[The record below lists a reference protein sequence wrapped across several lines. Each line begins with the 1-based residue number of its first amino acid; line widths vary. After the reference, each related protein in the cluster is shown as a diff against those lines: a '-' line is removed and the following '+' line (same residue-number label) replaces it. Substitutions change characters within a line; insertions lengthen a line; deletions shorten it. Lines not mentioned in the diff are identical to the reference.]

1 MKFDPQKLITFEN
14 NFSLPIAGIDEVGR
28 GPLAGPVIAAAVI
41 LDRKNIPEG
50 INDSKKIP
58 KAKRIL
64 LAEKIKENSIY
75 AYGAASEIEIDEIN
89 ILQASLLAMK
99 RASDRLSVVPKT
111 TLIDGNF
118 KPDIKNNTISII
130 KGDSKSVSI
139 AAASILAKVYR
150 DEIMLKYSKQFP
162 EYGFQTN
169 SGYGTKEHLS
179 ALKNY
184 GITPIHRK
192 SFKPCLLYTSP
203 SPRDATL
210 SRMPSSA

>member
-1 MKFDPQKLITFEN
+1 MVLNKFYYEDNSITE
-14 NFSLPIAGIDEVGR
+14 IGVDEVGR

-192 SFKPCLLYTSP
+192 SFKPVHNILN
-203 SPRDATL
+203 
-210 SRMPSSA
+210 

>member
-1 MKFDPQKLITFEN
+1 MKFDPQKLIAFEN

-99 RASDRLSVVPKT
+99 RASDRLSVVPRT

-192 SFKPCLLYTSP
+192 SFKPVHNILN
-203 SPRDATL
+203 
-210 SRMPSSA
+210 

>member
-1 MKFDPQKLITFEN
+1 MKFDPQKLIAFEN

-64 LAEKIKENSIY
+64 LADKIKENSIY

-99 RASDRLSVVPKT
+99 RASDGLSVVPKT

-192 SFKPCLLYTSP
+192 SFKPVHNILN
-203 SPRDATL
+203 
-210 SRMPSSA
+210 

>member
-1 MKFDPQKLITFEN
+1 MKFDPQKLIAFEN

-41 LDRKNIPEG
+41 LDRKNIPEE

-75 AYGAASEIEIDEIN
+75 AYGSASEIEIDEIN

-99 RASDRLSVVPKT
+99 RASDGLSVVPKT

-192 SFKPCLLYTSP
+192 SFKPVHNILN
-203 SPRDATL
+203 
-210 SRMPSSA
+210 

>member
-1 MKFDPQKLITFEN
+1 MKFDPQKLIAFEN
-14 NFSLPIAGIDEVGR
+14 IFSLPIAGIDEVGR

-192 SFKPCLLYTSP
+192 SFKPVHNILN
-203 SPRDATL
+203 
-210 SRMPSSA
+210 

>member
-1 MKFDPQKLITFEN
+1 MKFDPQKLIAFEN

-99 RASDRLSVVPKT
+99 RASDRLSVFPKT

-130 KGDSKSVSI
+130 RGDSKSVSI

-192 SFKPCLLYTSP
+192 SFKPVHNILN
-203 SPRDATL
+203 
-210 SRMPSSA
+210 

>member
-1 MKFDPQKLITFEN
+1 MKFDPQKLIAFEN

-99 RASDRLSVVPKT
+99 RASDGLSVFPKT

-192 SFKPCLLYTSP
+192 SFKPVYNILN
-203 SPRDATL
+203 
-210 SRMPSSA
+210 

>member
-1 MKFDPQKLITFEN
+1 MKFDPQKLIAFEN

-75 AYGAASEIEIDEIN
+75 AYGAASEIEIDDIN

-192 SFKPCLLYTSP
+192 SFKPVHNILN
-203 SPRDATL
+203 
-210 SRMPSSA
+210 

>member
-1 MKFDPQKLITFEN
+1 MKFDPQKLIAFEN

-99 RASDRLSVVPKT
+99 RASHGLSVVPKT

-118 KPDIKNNTISII
+118 KPNIKNNTISII

-192 SFKPCLLYTSP
+192 SFKPVHNILN
-203 SPRDATL
+203 
-210 SRMPSSA
+210 

>member
-1 MKFDPQKLITFEN
+1 
-14 NFSLPIAGIDEVGR
+14 
-28 GPLAGPVIAAAVI
+28 
-41 LDRKNIPEG
+41 
-50 INDSKKIP
+50 
-58 KAKRIL
+58 L

-192 SFKPCLLYTSP
+192 SFKPVHNILN
-203 SPRDATL
+203 
-210 SRMPSSA
+210 

>member
-1 MKFDPQKLITFEN
+1 MKFDPQKLIAFEN

-75 AYGAASEIEIDEIN
+75 AYGAASEIEIDEVN

-192 SFKPCLLYTSP
+192 SFKPVHNILN
-203 SPRDATL
+203 
-210 SRMPSSA
+210 

>member
-1 MKFDPQKLITFEN
+1 MKFDPQKLIAFEN

-64 LAEKIKENSIY
+64 LADKIKENSIY

-192 SFKPCLLYTSP
+192 SFKPVHNILN
-203 SPRDATL
+203 
-210 SRMPSSA
+210 

>member
-1 MKFDPQKLITFEN
+1 MKFDPQKLIAFEN

-99 RASDRLSVVPKT
+99 RASDRLSVFPKT

-118 KPDIKNNTISII
+118 NPDIKNNTISII

-192 SFKPCLLYTSP
+192 SFKPVHNILN
-203 SPRDATL
+203 
-210 SRMPSSA
+210 

>member
-1 MKFDPQKLITFEN
+1 MKFDPQKLIAFEN

-41 LDRKNIPEG
+41 LDRKNIPDG

-99 RASDRLSVVPKT
+99 RASDGLSVVPKT

-192 SFKPCLLYTSP
+192 SFKPVHNILN
-203 SPRDATL
+203 
-210 SRMPSSA
+210 

>member
-1 MKFDPQKLITFEN
+1 MKFNPQKLIAFEN

-99 RASDRLSVVPKT
+99 RASDGLSVVPKT

-192 SFKPCLLYTSP
+192 SFKPVHNILN
-203 SPRDATL
+203 
-210 SRMPSSA
+210 

>member
-1 MKFDPQKLITFEN
+1 MKFDPQKLIAFEN

-75 AYGAASEIEIDEIN
+75 AYGAASEIEIDDIN

-99 RASDRLSVVPKT
+99 RASDGLSIVPKT

-192 SFKPCLLYTSP
+192 SFKPVHNILLSLIHISEPTRQP
-203 SPRDATL
+203 
-210 SRMPSSA
+210 

>member
-1 MKFDPQKLITFEN
+1 MNFDPQKLIAFEN

-99 RASDRLSVVPKT
+99 RASDGLSIVPKT

-150 DEIMLKYSKQFP
+150 DEIMVKYSKQFP

-179 ALKNY
+179 AIKNY

-192 SFKPCLLYTSP
+192 SFKPVHNILN
-203 SPRDATL
+203 
-210 SRMPSSA
+210 

>member
-1 MKFDPQKLITFEN
+1 LKFDPQKLIAFEN

-192 SFKPCLLYTSP
+192 SFKPVHNILN
-203 SPRDATL
+203 
-210 SRMPSSA
+210 

>member
-1 MKFDPQKLITFEN
+1 MKFDPQKLIAFEN

-118 KPDIKNNTISII
+118 KPDIKNDTISII

-192 SFKPCLLYTSP
+192 SFKPVHNILN
-203 SPRDATL
+203 
-210 SRMPSSA
+210 

>member
-1 MKFDPQKLITFEN
+1 MKFDPQKLIAFEN

-118 KPDIKNNTISII
+118 KPDIKNNTISVI

-192 SFKPCLLYTSP
+192 SFKPVHNILN
-203 SPRDATL
+203 
-210 SRMPSSA
+210 

>member
-99 RASDRLSVVPKT
+99 RASDKLSVVPKT

-192 SFKPCLLYTSP
+192 SFKPVHNILN
-203 SPRDATL
+203 
-210 SRMPSSA
+210 

>member
-1 MKFDPQKLITFEN
+1 MKFDPQKLIAFEN

-64 LAEKIKENSIY
+64 LADKIKENSIY

-130 KGDSKSVSI
+130 KGDTKSVSI

-192 SFKPCLLYTSP
+192 SFKPVHNILN
-203 SPRDATL
+203 
-210 SRMPSSA
+210 

>member
-1 MKFDPQKLITFEN
+1 MKYDSQKLIAFEN

-75 AYGAASEIEIDEIN
+75 AYGASSEIEIDEIN

-192 SFKPCLLYTSP
+192 SFKPVHNILN
-203 SPRDATL
+203 
-210 SRMPSSA
+210 

>member
-1 MKFDPQKLITFEN
+1 MKFDPQKLIAFEN

-99 RASDRLSVVPKT
+99 RASDRLTVFPKT

-192 SFKPCLLYTSP
+192 SFKPVHNILN
-203 SPRDATL
+203 
-210 SRMPSSA
+210 

>member
-1 MKFDPQKLITFEN
+1 MKFDPQKLIAFEN
-14 NFSLPIAGIDEVGR
+14 NFSLPIAGIDEVGK

-99 RASDRLSVVPKT
+99 RASDRLSIVPKT
-111 TLIDGNF
+111 TLIDGNC

-192 SFKPCLLYTSP
+192 SFKPVHNILN
-203 SPRDATL
+203 
-210 SRMPSSA
+210 

>member
-1 MKFDPQKLITFEN
+1 MKFDPQKLIAFEN

-99 RASDRLSVVPKT
+99 RASDGLSIVPKT

-130 KGDSKSVSI
+130 KGDSKSISI

-162 EYGFQTN
+162 EYGFQNN

-192 SFKPCLLYTSP
+192 SFKPVHNILN
-203 SPRDATL
+203 
-210 SRMPSSA
+210 

>member
-1 MKFDPQKLITFEN
+1 MNFDPQKLIAFEN

-41 LDRKNIPEG
+41 LDRKNIPKG

-150 DEIMLKYSKQFP
+150 DKIMLKYSTQFP
-162 EYGFQTN
+162 EYGFQNN

-179 ALKNY
+179 AIKNY

-192 SFKPCLLYTSP
+192 SFKPVHNILN
-203 SPRDATL
+203 
-210 SRMPSSA
+210 

>member
-1 MKFDPQKLITFEN
+1 MKFGPQKLIAFEN

-99 RASDRLSVVPKT
+99 RASDGLSVVPKT

-118 KPDIKNNTISII
+118 KPDIKKNTISII

-192 SFKPCLLYTSP
+192 SFKPVHNILN
-203 SPRDATL
+203 
-210 SRMPSSA
+210 

>member
-1 MKFDPQKLITFEN
+1 MKFEPQKLIAFEN

-99 RASDRLSVVPKT
+99 RASDRLLVVPKT

-130 KGDSKSVSI
+130 KGDSKSISI

-192 SFKPCLLYTSP
+192 SFKPVHNILN
-203 SPRDATL
+203 
-210 SRMPSSA
+210 

>member
-1 MKFDPQKLITFEN
+1 LKFDPQKLIAFEN

-99 RASDRLSVVPKT
+99 RASDGLSVVPKT

-192 SFKPCLLYTSP
+192 SFKPVHNILN
-203 SPRDATL
+203 
-210 SRMPSSA
+210 

>member
-1 MKFDPQKLITFEN
+1 MKFDPQKLIAFEN

-89 ILQASLLAMK
+89 VLQASLLAMK

-192 SFKPCLLYTSP
+192 SFKPVHNILN
-203 SPRDATL
+203 
-210 SRMPSSA
+210 

>member
-1 MKFDPQKLITFEN
+1 MKFDPQKLIAFEN
-14 NFSLPIAGIDEVGR
+14 IFSLPIAGIDEVGR

-99 RASDRLSVVPKT
+99 RASDGLSVVPKT

-192 SFKPCLLYTSP
+192 SFKPVHNILN
-203 SPRDATL
+203 
-210 SRMPSSA
+210 

>member
-1 MKFDPQKLITFEN
+1 MKFDPQKLIAFEN

-99 RASDRLSVVPKT
+99 RASDGLSIVPKT

-130 KGDSKSVSI
+130 KGDTKSVSI

-192 SFKPCLLYTSP
+192 SFKPVHNILN
-203 SPRDATL
+203 
-210 SRMPSSA
+210 

>member
-1 MKFDPQKLITFEN
+1 MKFDSQKLIAFEN

-99 RASDRLSVVPKT
+99 RAGDRLSVVPKT

-118 KPDIKNNTISII
+118 KPDIKNNTINII

-192 SFKPCLLYTSP
+192 SFKPVHNILN
-203 SPRDATL
+203 
-210 SRMPSSA
+210 

>member
-1 MKFDPQKLITFEN
+1 MKFDPQKLIAFEN

-41 LDRKNIPEG
+41 LDRKNIPEE

-58 KAKRIL
+58 KARRIL

-192 SFKPCLLYTSP
+192 SFKPVHNILN
-203 SPRDATL
+203 
-210 SRMPSSA
+210 

>member
-1 MKFDPQKLITFEN
+1 MKFDPQKLIAFEN

-99 RASDRLSVVPKT
+99 RASHGLSIVPKT

-192 SFKPCLLYTSP
+192 SFKPVHNILN
-203 SPRDATL
+203 
-210 SRMPSSA
+210 

>member
-1 MKFDPQKLITFEN
+1 MKFDPQKLIAFEN

-130 KGDSKSVSI
+130 KGDTKSVSI

-192 SFKPCLLYTSP
+192 SFKPVHNILN
-203 SPRDATL
+203 
-210 SRMPSSA
+210 

>member
-1 MKFDPQKLITFEN
+1 MEFDPQKLIAFEN

-99 RASDRLSVVPKT
+99 RASHGLSVVPKT

-118 KPDIKNNTISII
+118 KPNIKNNTISII

-179 ALKNY
+179 ALKNF

-192 SFKPCLLYTSP
+192 SFKPVHNILN
-203 SPRDATL
+203 
-210 SRMPSSA
+210 